1 MSFWE
6 QHAQAE
12 AAHAEAERAKLT
24 PSAQNAPAECHECG
38 HFGPDVMFGNCLTCF
53 EDGGS

>member
-6 QHAQAE
+6 EHAATE
-12 AAHAEAERAKLT
+12 VAHAEAERAESP
-24 PSAQNAPAECHECG
+24 PSSQNAPATCDECG
-38 HFGPDVMFGNCLTCF
+38 HHGPDVMFGNCLPCF